1 MTTREEAIAA
11 AKAAYAAAIAAAD
24 DWDAA
29 NAARNDAYNDADCAY
44 EVELARINLM
54 DLGQ

>member
-1 MTTREEAIAA
+1 MGETRIAELEA

-29 NAARNDAYNDADCAY
+29 NAVRNDAYNDADCAY
-44 EVELARINLM
+44 EVELARI
-54 DLGQ
+54 DKEYPQ